1 MNNYWMNFI
10 SVTTKPPE
18 LLNLPILHKLNIT
31 QNMCHLVLEFRNSN
45 LDQIINE
52 ESSLVISMNPL

>member
-1 MNNYWMNFI
+1 MNFI